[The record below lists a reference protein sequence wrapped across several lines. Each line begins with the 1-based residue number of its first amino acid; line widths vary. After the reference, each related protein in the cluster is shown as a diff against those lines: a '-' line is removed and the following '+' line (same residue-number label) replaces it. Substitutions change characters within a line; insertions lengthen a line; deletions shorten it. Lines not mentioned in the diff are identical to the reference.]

1 MKRIWESTRQC
12 KQRGTIILSWR
23 WDSRDNVLWENIKL
37 GCTHINNTQLSTP
50 IKVTP
55 RSTLSNPVNSHG
67 SVLRRQMENGYSMK
81 EMVWIAKQGLDR
93 QAKRMFGIQRW
104 ATHLQ
109 EDEEVEL
116 WMQML
121 LALEGRRWVVVRPR
135 DVAPWNDGAFKP
147 CRFLLLLNQCDGV
160 YI

>member
-12 KQRGTIILSWR
+12 KQRGTIILSWQ

-50 IKVTP
+50 IKVTLC
-55 RSTLSNPVNSHG
+55 STLSNPVNSHG
-67 SVLRRQMENGYSMK
+67 SVLRRQVENGYSMK
-81 EMVWIAKQGLDR
+81 QMAWIAKQGLDR
-93 QAKRMFGIQRW
+93 QAKRMFRIQRW

-109 EDEEVEL
+109 EEEEVEL

-121 LALEGRRWVVVRPR
+121 LAWRVDVGSWCGPR
-135 DVAPWNDGAFKP
+135 DAAPWNDGAFKSR
-147 CRFLLLLNQCDGV
+147 RFLLLLNQCDGV